1 MRQRRLSILF
11 TAVVVLAGLCA
22 HAAPHPV
29 VGTCVSGTQYLTIQ
43 AAVDAASPGESVRVC
58 PGTYPE
64 QILITKPL
72 TLKGV
77 PNGTLSAAV
86 IVPPGG
92 GVSQN
97 TSRLGSY
104 SFWPVA
110 AQVLV
115 QGTSGVTISNL
126 IVDGNNNGLPANYG
140 VDPNCGPLLTG
151 VYYQNASGT
160 VDQVVARNQKVDPNC
175 YNGFGILVE
184 SGSALTSTVTIQNS
198 SIRAYGLVGIVTDF
212 VGTNATIKGNSI
224 AGLGLANVHFENGIN
239 LAKGAT
245 GKISGNSVLDNI
257 DPNGFS
263 SGILVNGPGVTVT
276 GNVVG
281 NNDNGIAIVE
291 FNSVDN
297 DIVTQNTVFRSVYG
311 VDACSNKSSVQN
323 NVITSS
329 DVAAIFLDSSCSGP
343 SPSGNNNTVRY
354 NTINDACAGVLADP
368 ATTGNTV
375 AGNSF
380 SNVVNT
386 VKSGT
391 SCP

>member
-1 MRQRRLSILF
+1 MRQRRLSVLF

-29 VGTCVSGTQYLTIQ
+29 VGTCVSGTQYATIQ
-43 AAVDAASPGESVRVC
+43 AAVNAASPGDTVRVC

-64 QILITKPL
+64 QILINKPL

-92 GVSQN
+92 GVTQN
-97 TSRLGSY
+97 TSRLNVY
-104 SFWPVA
+104 SDWPVA

-126 IVDGNNNGLPANYG
+126 IVDGNNNGLPANY
-140 VDPNCGPLLTG
+140 VSDLRCGPLLTG

-160 VDQVVARNQKVDPNC
+160 VDEVVARNQKVDPNC

-184 SGSALTSTVTIQNS
+184 SASPLTSTVTIQNS
-198 SIRAYGLVGIVTDF
+198 SIHAYGFIGIVTDF

-224 AGLGLANVHFENGIN
+224 AGPGLANLYRFANGIN
-239 LAKGAT
+239 LAQGAT
-245 GKISGNSVLDNI
+245 GKISGNTVVDNI
-257 DPNGFS
+257 DPAVSS
-263 SGILVNGPGVTVT
+263 SGIIVSGPGVTVT
-276 GNVVG
+276 GNVVN
-281 NNDNGIAIVE
+281 NNDNGIALSK
-291 FNSVDN
+291 FNSVDS
-297 DIVTQNTVFRSVYG
+297 DIVTQNTVFRSAWG
-311 VDACSNKSSVQN
+311 IDACSNQSSLQN
-323 NVITSS
+323 NVITGS
-329 DVAAIFLDSSCSGP
+329 DLAAIFLDSSCGS
-343 SPSGNNNTVRY
+343 SGNNNTVRY
-354 NTINDACAGVLADP
+354 NTINEACAGVLADP

-380 SNVVNT
+380 SNVANT
-386 VKSGT
+386 LKSGT